1 MKRIILLV
9 LILSAAAPHAAA
21 AQAPDSMQAA
31 AERAESRVSRVVS
44 IGKWAT
50 LGVAAAG
57 AAWGFSESARADDM
71 YRSLERACQAD
82 VERCASRTPDGG
94 YTDAAL
100 EATYQDVLSVDRTTR
115 RALFVGQAALLTSA
129 VLFVLDLR
137 HDPGRPDIEYEPD
150 RIRLAPG
157 ARGGVE
163 LRLQFE

>member
-1 MKRIILLV
+1 MKRSTLLGVILF
-9 LILSAAAPHAAA
+9 AAAPQAA
-21 AQAPDSMQAA
+21 AQSADSMQAA

-71 YRSLERACQAD
+71 YRDLERACQED

-94 YTDAAL
+94 YTDASL

-115 RALFVGQAALLTSA
+115 RALFIGQAALVTSA

-150 RIRLAPG
+150 RLRLAPG
-157 ARGGVE
+157 SRGGLE
-163 LRLQFE
+163 LRLEFD

>member
-1 MKRIILLV
+1 MKRIIF
-9 LILSAAAPHAAA
+9 LILILLAAAPLAAA
-21 AQAPDSMQAA
+21 AQSADSMQAA

-57 AAWGFSESARADDM
+57 AAWGFSESARADDL
-71 YRSLERACQAD
+71 YHDLERACQED
-82 VERCASRTPDGG
+82 PERCASRRPDGG
-94 YTDAAL
+94 YTDATL

-115 RALFVGQAALLTSA
+115 RALFIGQTALLTSA

-150 RIRLAPG
+150 RIRIAPG
-157 ARGGVE
+157 ARGGLE
-163 LRLQFE
+163 LRLEFD